1 MAAKEK
7 TRGADGMGILSAALA
22 VFFLMLIGADVLGT
36 GIVAPIEPIR
46 EIETDAV
53 VETDLGQRLD
63 LNLAEVADLEQLPG
77 LGATLARRI
86 IRWRRDHGGFTSVD
100 QLLEVNGIGESKL
113 EAIRDYITVGGE

>member
-1 MAAKEK
+1 MTAKEYEVVREIQNLCK
-7 TRGADGMGILSAALA
+7 NNQKR
-22 VFFLMLIGADVLGT
+22 DVS
-36 GIVAPIEPIR
+36 IR

-53 VETDLGQRLD
+53 VETGVGQRLD

-100 QLLEVNGIGESKL
+100 QLLEVNGIGASKL